1 MTIGKTPLV
10 SIITV
15 NYNSTEV
22 TCEMLHSLKEST
34 FKNFEV
40 IVVDN
45 ASKIDPTDKLK
56 DALPSVKVIL
66 AKKNLGFSGGNNL
79 GIRNANGDYIFL
91 LNNDTELTPRLIEL
105 LIHSFSLDKSIG
117 IVCPKIKFFFSKDI
131 IQYAGFNKFNRFT
144 GRTTAIGSRQPDSD
158 KYSIS
163 GFTHGA
169 HGAAMMIKR
178 EVLSTVGLLPES
190 YFLYY
195 EEWDWSFKIIKAGYK
210 IYFESSAEVF
220 HKESMSTGKE
230 STLKAYYQSRNR
242 VLLMKRNCTWLQY
255 KLFIVFL
262 VAFVIPKKSYDYLIN
277 RKFKNFTFFLKG
289 TFDGTFNTSGKEP
302 LPSL

>member
-1 MTIGKTPLV
+1 MKIGSTPLV

-15 NYNSTEV
+15 NYNSTDV
-22 TCEMLHSLKEST
+22 TCEMLHSLKKST

-45 ASKIDPTDKLK
+45 ASKDDPSDRLK
-56 DALPSVKVIL
+56 AAFPNVKVIL
-66 AKKNLGFSGGNNL
+66 AKQNLGFSGGNNL
-79 GIRNANGDYIFL
+79 GIRNAVGDYLFL
-91 LNNDTELTPRLIEL
+91 LNNDTELTPPLIEL
-105 LIHSFSLDKSIG
+105 LVKSFNRDKSIG
-117 IVCPKIKFFFSKDI
+117 IVCPKIKFFFAKDI
-131 IQYAGFNKFNRFT
+131 IQYAGFNKFNRIT
-144 GRTTAIGSRQPDSD
+144 GRTTAVGSRQPDSD
-158 KYSIS
+158 KYNIS

-169 HGAAMMIKR
+169 HGAAMLIKR

-190 YFLYY
+190 FFLYY
-195 EEWDWSFKIIKAGYK
+195 EEWDWSFKVIKAGYK

-220 HKESMSTGKE
+220 HKESVSTGKE

-242 VLLMKRNCTWLQY
+242 ILLMKRNCTWLQY
-255 KLFIVFL
+255 NLFIIFL
-262 VAFVIPKKSYDYLIN
+262 ITFVIPKKSYDYLTS

-289 TFDGTFNTSGKEP
+289 TFDGTFNTSRKEP